1 MKQVSPWRNWR
12 RRVRQWQ
19 CQKNPLHKKWKLP
32 DRTFHNS
39 GVAETV
45 DRRTLLFRT
54 FNRQSLKL
62 WNFKAFR
69 RLLPSNLNG
78 RQTSVRFFFSLERFL
93 LDQIQR
99 FIHDEGREPGRYSC
113 TLGLAGFLTSP
124 KKYFPISPYYSR
136 SFVCFLTDRR
146 QGRRINGYVRICFFI
161 ARGIY
166 NRLLNIEK
174 TTVFQ
179 EKKNTHKDQANIHW
193 AALLNQPFHKFRASH
208 SGYRWTTYVVRKLR
222 SKDFEGFKLWKV

>member
-1 MKQVSPWRNWR
+1 MSENNFSLPAKLSCCASGVQLRGTLFFSRIAIKRRRMKQVSPWRNWR

-62 WNFKAFR
+62 WNCKAFR

-78 RQTSVRFFFSLERFL
+78 RQTSVRFFFLSNDFCWIRSRDSFTMRGENLE
-93 LDQIQR
+93 
-99 FIHDEGREPGRYSC
+99 
-113 TLGLAGFLTSP
+113 
-124 KKYFPISPYYSR
+124 
-136 SFVCFLTDRR
+136 
-146 QGRRINGYVRICFFI
+146 
-161 ARGIY
+161 GIP
-166 NRLLNIEK
+166 
-174 TTVFQ
+174 V
-179 EKKNTHKDQANIHW
+179 
-193 AALLNQPFHKFRASH
+193 
-208 SGYRWTTYVVRKLR
+208 
-222 SKDFEGFKLWKV
+222 LWD